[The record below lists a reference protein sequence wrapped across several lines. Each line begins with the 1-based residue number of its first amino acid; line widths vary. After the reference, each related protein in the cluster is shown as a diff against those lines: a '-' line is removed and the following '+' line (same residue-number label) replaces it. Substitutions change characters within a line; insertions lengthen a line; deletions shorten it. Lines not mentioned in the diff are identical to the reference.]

1 MASTGSRTLNPA
13 TRMYFGGR
21 VSPRLLRSSITAW
34 IFLLPAFAL
43 MLMFSYYPA
52 LSALIHSFT
61 NWTGLYPPEDFI
73 FLDNFQELLTDR
85 TVRASITNMTIVMV
99 WSLFTAVLPA
109 LLVSAMID
117 SLRSNR
123 AQYWYR
129 LLFVAPIVVPL
140 VVTLNVWSFIYDPDI
155 GLVKNIFD
163 SFGWDLQTRMLGDPR
178 YAIYF
183 LVAIGFPWVSGVN
196 VLIFLAGLAA
206 IDQEVRDSAHLDG
219 ATGLRRFWHIDLPL
233 LRGQIKLLGILAVIN
248 GIQGFH
254 AQFILTRGGPGYA
267 TMVPG
272 MWMYIQGYNYYR
284 MGYSSAI
291 GSVMF
296 ILILILS
303 MFILQRFRSPTEH
316 VAE

>member
-1 MASTGSRTLNPA
+1 MAVANLPKPTTRRALFWRNTL
-13 TRMYFGGR
+13 
-21 VSPRLLRSSITAW
+21 TAW
-34 IFLLPAFAL
+34 LFLVPTFVLLFL
-43 MLMFSYYPA
+43 FSYYPA
-52 LSALIHSFT
+52 VSALFHSLT
-61 NWTGLYPPEDFI
+61 DWSGLYPYEN
-73 FLDNFQELLTDR
+73 FLLLENFSELISDRAILTSLR
-85 TVRASITNMTIVMV
+85 NMALVMI
-99 WSLFTAVLPA
+99 WSLFSSLVPA
-109 LLVSAMID
+109 LLVAVMID
-117 SLRSNR
+117 SLRSGR

-155 GLVKNIFD
+155 GLVKTIFD
-163 SFGWDLQTRMLGDPR
+163 ANGWELQTRMLGDPHN
-178 YAIYF
+178 AMYF
-183 LVAIGFPWVSGVN
+183 LLFIGFPWVSGVN
-196 VLIFLAGLAA
+196 VLIFLAGLQA
-206 IDQEVRDSAHLDG
+206 IDQEIRDSAQLDG
-219 ATGLRRFWHIDLPL
+219 ATGFRRFLYIDLPL
-233 LRGQIKLLGILAVIN
+233 LLGQIKLIGILAVIN

-296 ILILILS
+296 ILILMLS
-303 MFILQRFRSPTEH
+303 MFILQRFRSPAEH

>member
-1 MASTGSRTLNPA
+1 MQKQSAAVTSMPQPSARRVLFWRNTL
-13 TRMYFGGR
+13 
-21 VSPRLLRSSITAW
+21 TAW
-34 IFLLPAFAL
+34 LFLVPTFILLFL
-43 MLMFSYYPA
+43 FSYYPA
-52 LSALIHSFT
+52 VSALYHSLT
-61 NWTGLYPPEDFI
+61 NWTGLYPAEDF
-73 FLDNFQELLTDR
+73 LLLENFQELISDR
-85 TVRASITNMTIVMV
+85 TVRASMNNMAIVMV
-99 WSLFTAVLPA
+99 WSLFSSVIPA
-109 LLVSAMID
+109 LLVAVMID
-117 SLRSNR
+117 SLRSDR

-155 GLVKNIFD
+155 GLVKTIFD
-163 SFGWDLQTRMLGDPR
+163 ANGWELQTRMLGDPR
-178 YAIYF
+178 YAIFF

-196 VLIFLAGLAA
+196 VLIFLAGLQA
-206 IDQEVRDSAHLDG
+206 IDQEIRDSAQLDG
-219 ATGLRRFWHIDLPL
+219 ATGFRRFLYIDLPL
-233 LRGQIKLLGILAVIN
+233 LLGQIKLIGILAVIN

-296 ILILILS
+296 ILILMLS
-303 MFILQRFRSPTEH
+303 MFILQRFRSPAEY
-316 VAE
+316 VAD